1 MQIITQ
7 GQLTSVLIKR
17 WDKSHSVGPEFHAKL
32 DTMPERNW

>member
-7 GQLTSVLIKR
+7 EQLTSVLIQR
-17 WDKSHSVGPEFHAKL
+17 WDKPHSVGPELHAML